1 MLPSEKEAGGMAF
14 QDDQVAVPSD
24 QWKWCQERIWV
35 STCNKL
41 SKTPGNHAFSMRFLL
56 FLFLILVLKHK
67 DKTRPTSSLF
77 HWCLDALGLCQA
89 PEGALRGRQKCNTE
103 YMPEASGTIRLV
115 WAPGKGEKFCQSET
129 EHPFPWD
136 MSYPDSP
143 SINGMFPSGSRHRNV
158 APAKAQIPVSG
169 CWELRRCSCLGR
181 LVRSGDCLLMKGFK
195 RFLMKVFL

>member
-1 MLPSEKEAGGMAF
+1 MTKYLQINENDARKEFEYLHVINCQKHQETMLFPWGSYYFYFWSWSWNIKTKPGQLPAF
-14 QDDQVAVPSD
+14 FTGALML
-24 QWKWCQERIWV
+24 WGCA
-35 STCNKL
+35 KL
-41 SKTPGNHAFSMRFLL
+41 QK
-56 FLFLILVLKHK
+56 
-67 DKTRPTSSLF
+67 
-77 HWCLDALGLCQA
+77 
-89 PEGALRGRQKCNTE
+89 LRGRQKCNAE

-143 SINGMFPSGSRHRNV
+143 SINGMFPSGSHHRNV

-169 CWELRRCSCLGR
+169 CWELGRCSCLGR
-181 LVRSGDCLLMKGFK
+181 LVRSGDCLLMTGFK